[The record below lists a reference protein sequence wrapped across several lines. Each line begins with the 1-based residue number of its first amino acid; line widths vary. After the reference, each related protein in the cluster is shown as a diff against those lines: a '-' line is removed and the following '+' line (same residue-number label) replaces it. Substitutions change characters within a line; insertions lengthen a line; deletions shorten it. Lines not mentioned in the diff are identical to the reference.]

1 MNGESAAISGENPRD
16 GAGEGGLDPARRA
29 AFAQDLLRALTAHC
43 PGSRAKLRGSL
54 ARGTADAY
62 SDIDIVWTVPGDRF
76 APCLAAVRDVLESV
90 APLESLR
97 TDPDARNSRER
108 RLLFAAFRGLPLFW
122 RVDLEVVSSP
132 PAPGESRPASCGDDW
147 SGLASALANAVA
159 ATKAVLRGQPQN
171 AQGLLERGF
180 RRIDAPDGVSGRWFA
195 DIRRLAETAARREP
209 GLRPLADRVLR
220 LTDSH
225 RAQLLWRTLPAAVR
239 ERVDELVLAGRNIQ
253 AVQAMRESGIDPRP
267 ELHECVEVFDGRQ
280 RELADRLPP
289 PAPRD
294 VGTLAGAAGALPRD
308 PVAVEAVWDGDTW
321 GWIVVLTA
329 VLAEPWESVAL
340 AGFRIGAA
348 GTGEAA
354 RTGRELAARLGIP
367 FRFASPDEPDED
379 APRWWD
385 VRHRSPDPG
394 R

>member
-16 GAGEGGLDPARRA
+16 GAGEAGLDPARRA

-147 SGLASALANAVA
+147 SGPASALANAVA

-267 ELHECVEVFDGRQ
+267 ELHECAEVLDGRQ

>member
-1 MNGESAAISGENPRD
+1 MNGEGTAMNGENPRD

-29 AFAQDLLRALTAHC
+29 AFAQELLRALTAHC
-43 PGSRAKLRGSL
+43 PGSRAELRGSL

-90 APLESLR
+90 APLDSLR
-97 TDPDARNSRER
+97 TDPDVRNSRER

-122 RVDLEVVSSP
+122 RVDLEVGASP
-132 PAPGESRPASCGDDW
+132 AAPGESRPASYGDDW
-147 SGLASALANAVA
+147 SDPASALANAVA

-195 DIRRLAETAARREP
+195 DIRRLAETVAGREP
-209 GLRPLADRVLR
+209 DLRPLADRVLR

-225 RAQLLWRTLPAAVR
+225 RAQLLWRTLPAGVR

-267 ELHECVEVFDGRQ
+267 ELYECVEVLDGRH

-289 PAPRD
+289 PALRD
-294 VGTLAGAAGALPRD
+294 VDTLAEAAGALPRD
-308 PVAVEAVWDGDTW
+308 PVAVEAVWDGDTR

-329 VLAEPWESVAL
+329 VLAEPWESAVL

-348 GTGEAA
+348 GTDEAA
-354 RTGRELAARLGIP
+354 RTGRELAERLGVP

-385 VRHRSPDPG
+385 ARH
-394 R
+394 